1 MGQLSNI
8 FNKLMA
14 LRQMRCQMSAKLAGC
29 VGAPEQKIS
38 SFQADRAGTFAS
50 RLRSAYGF
58 R

>member
-1 MGQLSNI
+1 LSSI

-14 LRQMRCQMSAKLAGC
+14 LRRMRRQMSAKLAGC

-38 SFQADRAGTFAS
+38 LFQADPAGTFAS
-50 RLRSAYGF
+50 RLRSAYGS